1 MPAILKVVVP
11 LALDVEVRHRAHRT
25 GRTISD
31 TLLKAIEKGFA
42 SSPSVEMPA
51 AICDKA
57 ERGAGGKAVAAYL
70 SAPLATAITRLSAE
84 QGRATAWVLRDLI
97 RSELRN
103 RGLLPAPSD
112 NSVDAALEIAS

>member
-1 MPAILKVVVP
+1 MPIIQKVVLP
-11 LALDVEVRHRAHRT
+11 LAVDMEVRQRAHRE

-31 TLLKAIEKGFA
+31 TLFRAIEKGFA

-57 ERGAGGKAVAAYL
+57 ERGANGKAVAAYL
-70 SAPLATAITRLSAE
+70 SQPLAAGVQRLAAE
-84 QGRATAWVLRDLI
+84 QGRSTAWVLRDLI

-103 RGLLPAPSD
+103 RGLLPKPAESP
-112 NSVDAALEIAS
+112 VDAALEVAV